1 MIVGIMQIEFKIPE
15 SFSLK
20 DKRRVIKSLID
31 RTRRKFNVSIA
42 ETDDNDVKNYAVLS
56 ISNVSNSKI
65 FTESMFDKILNF
77 LQANF
82 EIEIISARKEFL

>member
-1 MIVGIMQIEFKIPE
+1 MQIDFKISD

-20 DKRRVIKSLID
+20 DKRRVVKSIID

-42 ETDDNDVKNYAVLS
+42 ETDDNDVTNYAVLS
-56 ISNVSNSKI
+56 VSNVSNSKI
-65 FTESMFDKILNF
+65 FTESVFDKILHF

>member
-1 MIVGIMQIEFKIPE
+1 MQIGFKIPD

-20 DKRRVIKSLID
+20 DKRRVVKSIID

-42 ETDDNDVKNYAVLS
+42 ETDDNDVTNFAVLS

-65 FTESMFDKILNF
+65 FTESAFDKILHF
-77 LQANF
+77 LEANF
-82 EIEIISARKEFL
+82 EIEIVSSRKEFL